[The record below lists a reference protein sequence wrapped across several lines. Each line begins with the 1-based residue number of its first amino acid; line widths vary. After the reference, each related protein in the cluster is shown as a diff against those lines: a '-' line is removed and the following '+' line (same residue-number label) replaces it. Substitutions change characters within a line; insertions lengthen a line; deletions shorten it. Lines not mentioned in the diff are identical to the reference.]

1 MVALLAQLVAIA
13 AAPLAS
19 RAMEGRPRATT
30 FVDAAIQV
38 VVAGTLLLHVLPEGL
53 EAAGVP
59 ALAALILGFTA
70 GLSSHRIPGGA
81 LSAEGVAVLALAVH
95 GLVDGAALGVPGNTE
110 MAWAVV
116 LHTVPVSLA
125 VWRLAL
131 REQGPRLGVVLLGVT
146 ASATAL
152 GFAASS
158 TLTQGVSVVG
168 LGLVQCAL
176 AGVLLHV
183 VGHLSQRPT
192 RPWDGVGGV
201 AGLLM
206 LAAVPTHEEHGDAA
220 VVALD
225 LLGLAGPWLL
235 AAWGVVGVLH
245 AMVPASPTSLIS
257 ARSPLGSAARGAVVG
272 LPLPLSSCGT
282 LPVYRTLVSTG
293 TTPAGALAFL
303 VAGAGV
309 GVSAIAISLPLLG
322 VGLTVVRVAAAAALG
337 LVVGGVVGVG
347 MRPVSG
353 RAPLPR
359 PGVSVGRLR
368 EALRY
373 GYVETVDHMGPW
385 LVTGL
390 VVGALAE
397 VSLPDDAFAGL
408 PGPLVVVFAAAA
420 GLPSWVCA
428 IGATPLVAVL
438 LGKGLGPG
446 AALAFLLTGPA
457 ANASAFGLLR
467 RLHGPRVALRFAAL
481 VTAGAIAAGWLVD
494 RWAPEVVRATGPGP
508 VGYAAAVAI
517 LGLLAVSFVRRGPAG
532 FAEPL
537 LHPHHDHEP
546 PADHPFV
553 RVPPKGSG
561 PMLTIKDPRRG

>member
-1 MVALLAQLVAIA
+1 MVALLAQLLAIA

-30 FVDAAIQV
+30 FVDATIQV

-70 GLSSHRIPGGA
+70 GLSSHRIPGGR

-125 VWRLAL
+125 VWRLAV
-131 REQGPRLGVVLLGVT
+131 REQGPRLGMALLGVT
-146 ASATAL
+146 AAATAL
-152 GFAASS
+152 GFAASA
-158 TLTQGVSVVG
+158 TLTQRASVVG

-201 AGLLM
+201 AGLLL
-206 LAAVPTHEEHGDAA
+206 LAAVPTHEEHRDAA
-220 VVALD
+220 LVTFRMLA
-225 LLGLAGPWLL
+225 LAGPWLL

-245 AMVPASPTSLIS
+245 ALVPASPTTLIS

-293 TTPAGALAFL
+293 TTPSGALAFL

-309 GVSAIAISLPLLG
+309 GVSAIAISVPLLG
-322 VGLTVVRVAAAAALG
+322 PRLTLARVAAAAALG

-359 PGVSVGRLR
+359 PRASVGRLG

-373 GYVETVDHMGPW
+373 GFVETVDHMGPW

-390 VVGALAE
+390 VVGGLAA
-397 VSLPDDAFAGL
+397 VSLPADAFTGL
-408 PGPLVVVFAAAA
+408 PEPLVVVFAAAA

-428 IGATPLVAVL
+428 TGATPLVAVL

-467 RLHGPRVALRFAAL
+467 RLHGSRVATRFAAL
-481 VTAGAIAAGWLVD
+481 VTTGAVAAGLLVD
-494 RWAPEVVRATGPGP
+494 RWPPTGAPPLEPGP
-508 VGYAAAVAI
+508 LGYAAAVVIA
-517 LGLLAVSFVRRGPAG
+517 GLLAVSFVRRGPAG

-546 PADHPFV
+546 PEDHPFV
-553 RVPPKGSG
+553 RLPPRGSG
-561 PMLTIKDPRRG
+561 PMLTLRDPR